1 VGGQIRLLFATR
13 YSLLAAV
20 SPVASRHSLPFTGE
34 VALDF
39 SLGDLPVRVKVLTL
53 NIWGLSGNWE
63 RRCHLIAKL
72 LKQEQPD
79 IVGLQEVCYLR
90 GSGLV
95 GENQAVILARIAGY
109 PFWHFVPAHRSET
122 KTIGQAVLSR
132 CPITAVDI
140 LPFPSDPSDPKD
152 TEDRV
157 ALWVRV
163 ALGRGIEFC
172 VTHLSLSRKA
182 RERSVRELVAWLW
195 RISDAPKILVG
206 DLNDEPNSP
215 PIQFL
220 LMETNP
226 PFVDAWQSVNGAE
239 GGYTFPS
246 HNPKHRIDY
255 VLFSPPDAFVVEEV
269 RLVGDVPDAGGIYPS
284 DHLGLVATLKFAK

>member
-1 VGGQIRLLFATR
+1 
-13 YSLLAAV
+13 
-20 SPVASRHSLPFTGE
+20 
-34 VALDF
+34 
-39 SLGDLPVRVKVLTL
+39 
-53 NIWGLSGNWE
+53 
-63 RRCHLIAKL
+63 LIAKL

-95 GENQAVILARIAGY
+95 GENQAVILARIASY

-220 LMETNP
+220 L
-226 PFVDAWQSVNGAE
+226 
-239 GGYTFPS
+239 
-246 HNPKHRIDY
+246 
-255 VLFSPPDAFVVEEV
+255 
-269 RLVGDVPDAGGIYPS
+269 GDEPAIC
-284 DHLGLVATLKFAK
+284 